1 MFFTMSLYFS
11 LAIFALGVL
20 YKASRWFRLGLTAT
34 DRRIGVVP
42 RLSGILRSIGGALFG
57 RGALKLARSFL
68 LDVLLL
74 RGTYTQD
81 MFRWTMHMLI
91 FWGFMLLLLMHAL
104 EIHVSR
110 RLFSDYMS
118 TLNPYLFLREFF
130 GIMVLAG
137 IGMALYRRFKMPKP
151 RLKTKSM
158 DVITIVVLAVI
169 LTSGF
174 LLKGSKIASRSEFL
188 RMVEDYSFIYEE
200 EELRSL
206 ESLWVQDYGLISPTV
221 KKPFDGDVLAA
232 GRELNDMFC
241 VHCHSPS
248 QWAFVS
254 YGTSQLARP
263 VTSSSSDGK
272 AMVSM
277 FWYIHILA
285 CFVGLA
291 WLPFG
296 KMFHVLTSP
305 LSLLSAS
312 VADRESDP
320 AVTATRRAMELD
332 ACTRCGA
339 CSERCSVGI
348 ATESIANPLILPSE
362 KLHALTAVAT
372 GKELP
377 PEERRAL
384 IEGLV
389 VCTNCHRCTDVCPVG
404 INLQD
409 IWTAVREDL
418 LRHGPAEPY
427 ALSQLGLH
435 GVLQADTKNPEQDSS
450 PSQAALKLL
459 QDRLGKTEHGILHA
473 PAKYAHDHGS
483 AIFPDQDAF
492 TACFSCGTCTSSCPV
507 LDHFENPGQELGLL
521 PHQIIHATA
530 MGFGDIA
537 ATSRMLWACLG
548 CYQCQEQCPQG
559 VLVADVFYTLKQGVL
574 ARLKT
579 GDQG

>member
-1 MFFTMSLYFS
+1 MFFTISLYLS

-20 YKASRWFRLGLTAT
+20 YKTSRWFKLGLTTT

-42 RLSGILRSIGGALFG
+42 RLSGILRSIVVVLFG
-57 RGALKLARSFL
+57 REALKLARSFL

-74 RGTYTQD
+74 RRTYTRD
-81 MFRWTMHMLI
+81 LFRWTMHMLI

-169 LTSGF
+169 LISGF

-206 ESLWVQDYGLISPTV
+206 ESLWVQDYGLISPAV
-221 KKPFDGDVLAA
+221 KKPFDGAVLAT

-241 VHCHSPS
+241 VHCHSSS

-254 YGTSQLARP
+254 YGTSQLTRP
-263 VTSSSSDGK
+263 VTSYSDGK

-285 CFVGLA
+285 CFIGLA

-312 VADRESDP
+312 VAGRESDP

-332 ACTRCGA
+332 ACTHCGA

-372 GKELP
+372 GKDLP
-377 PEERRAL
+377 PKERRAL
-384 IEGLV
+384 VEGLV

-427 ALSQLGLH
+427 TLSQLGLH
-435 GVLQADTKNPEQDSS
+435 EVLQTDTKDLEQVRT
-450 PSQAALKLL
+450 PSMAALKLL
-459 QDRLGKTEHGILHA
+459 QDRFVKAEHGNLHA
-473 PAKYAHDHGS
+473 PAKYEHDHGR
-483 AIFPDQDAF
+483 AIFSDQNSF
-492 TACFSCGTCTSSCPV
+492 TACFNCRTCTSSCPV
-507 LDHFENPGQELGLL
+507 LDHFENPGKELDLL

-530 MGFGDIA
+530 MGFGDLA
-537 ATSRMLWACLG
+537 ASSRMLWACLG

-559 VLVADVFYTLKQGVL
+559 VRVADVFFAHKQTAL

-579 GDQG
+579 GDQ